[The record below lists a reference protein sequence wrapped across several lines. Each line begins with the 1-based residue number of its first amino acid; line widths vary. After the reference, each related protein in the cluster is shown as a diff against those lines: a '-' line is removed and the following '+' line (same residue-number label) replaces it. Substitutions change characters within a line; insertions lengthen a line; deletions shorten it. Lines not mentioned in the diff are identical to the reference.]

1 METCPR
7 HRLENKRNFLD
18 MQREVHFQTKHQIRE
33 FFPAPSFTGTEVSM
47 VINDRLES
55 IVEFLLGNL
64 QRTLFSDR
72 LVIYFINGLKLIRGY
87 LQNGARFQLI

>member
-7 HRLENKRNFLD
+7 HRLENKCNFLD
-18 MQREVHFQTKHQIRE
+18 VQRQVYFQTKPQIRE
-33 FFPAPSFTGTEVSM
+33 FFLARSFTGTEVSM
-47 VINDRLES
+47 VINDRFES

-72 LVIYFINGLKLIRGY
+72 PVIYFINGLKLIRGY
-87 LQNGARFQLI
+87 SQNGARFQLI

>member
-1 METCPR
+1 METCPQ
-7 HRLENKRNFLD
+7 HGLENKRNFLD
-18 MQREVHFQTKHQIRE
+18 MQREVHFQTKPQIRE
-33 FFPAPSFTGTEVSM
+33 FFPARSFTGTEVSM
-47 VINDRLES
+47 VINERFES

-87 LQNGARFQLI
+87 SQNGAPFQLI

>member
-18 MQREVHFQTKHQIRE
+18 VQRQVHSQTKSQIRE
-33 FFPAPSFTGTEVSM
+33 FFPARSFTGTEVSL
-47 VINDRLES
+47 VINDRFDS
-55 IVEFLLGNL
+55 IVEFFLGNL

-72 LVIYFINGLKLIRGY
+72 SVIYFINGLKLIRGY
-87 LQNGARFQLI
+87 SQNGTRFQLI